1 VATRSAN
8 RERYSF
14 ANLAEPLEIPDLIS
28 VQRDSYEWFLKQG
41 LVETF
46 NDISPITDFSDTLR
60 LELEF
65 DPEDEDLCPPP
76 KFTVEECRE
85 KDMTYAASIFVRA
98 RFMNRNTGEI
108 KEQVVFMGDFP
119 KMTEKGTF
127 IINGTERVV
136 VSQLVRSPGVIFEP
150 GERYRLRNLSKH
162 QLVKGTIHP
171 YRGEWLEFDVEH
183 KPGKDVTAGAR
194 VARKRRIGIF
204 MLLRALGY
212 DEENF
217 PGFIDRFV
225 NHFDFLEGQWEKE
238 RHVAQTRD
246 EAIVEI
252 YKRARPGEPPTL
264 KSASDYFNNAFF
276 ESRRYDLSR
285 VGRYK
290 LNRKLGNELKFV
302 QKEFNLKA
310 SDLDLP
316 ADDQDVLSR
325 CEVLATISY
334 MLNLVK
340 QEPGYRLDDQDH
352 FANRRIRS
360 VGELIQN
367 QVRIGLSRMER
378 VVRERMTT
386 QDVEAI
392 TPQTLINIRPVV
404 AAIKEF
410 FGTSQLSQFMDQV
423 NPLSGLTHR
432 RRLSA
437 LGPGGL
443 SRERAGFEV
452 RDVHFSHYGRMCPIE
467 TPEGPNIGL
476 IGALSTYARV
486 NEFGFIETPYRKVE
500 NGKVTNKIVYM
511 AADEEENYVVAQAN
525 TPINP
530 DGTFKDERVLV
541 RRSPQ
546 AASLEDLRKM
556 LEAESF
562 FGATT
567 DIGFV
572 PPSEVDYIDVS
583 PKQIVSVATALIPFL
598 EHDDANRALMGANMQ
613 RQAVPLI
620 RAEAPY
626 IGTGIE
632 SRAARDAAD
641 LLQAI
646 DTGEVTEVS
655 GDSITVQYSTAGKKV
670 YRLAK
675 FRRSNQDTCIN
686 QIVRVRQG
694 QVVKKGDILA
704 DGPSTDQGELALG
717 KNLLVALMPWEGY
730 NFEDAIILS
739 ERLVK
744 DDVLTS
750 IHIHEH
756 EVDARD
762 TKLGPEE
769 ISRDIPNLSDDIIRD
784 LDDRGIIRVGAEVG
798 PGDVLVGK
806 VTPKGETELTPE
818 ERLLRAI
825 FGEKAREVRDTSL
838 KVPHGESGKVI
849 DVKVFS
855 REDGDE
861 LPPGVNQ
868 LVRVYVAQKRKIQVG
883 DKLAGRHGNKGVI
896 SKILPIEDMPYLAD
910 GTPVDI
916 ILNPLGV
923 PSRMNVG
930 QVLEAHLGYCAR
942 WGWNDVKNGK
952 QVGEVVVRGTET
964 KTRPNTPPA
973 TFIATPVFDGAHW
986 DEEETAG
993 KHPTIKSILENLNP
1007 EGVDGQRLI
1016 ETTGKTTL
1024 YNGRTG
1030 EVYDNPITV
1039 GYMYILKLAHLVD
1052 DKIHARSTGPYSMI
1066 TQQPLGGKAQF
1077 GGQRFGEME
1086 VWALEAYGAAYCL
1099 QELLTIKSDDVL
1111 GRVKVYEAIVKGENI
1126 PEPGIPESFKVLMKE
1141 MQALCLDVEVLAADG
1156 QEIEMRDMDD
1166 EIYRTTDELGID
1178 ISRPER
1184 GSDDDDRER
1193 ERRKA
1198 ERAF

>member
-1 VATRSAN
+1 LPARSTV

-14 ANLAEPLEIPDLIS
+14 ANLDEALELPDLIAI
-28 VQRDSYEWFLKQG
+28 QRESFEWFLHQG
-41 LVETF
+41 LAETF
-46 NDISPITDFSDTLR
+46 RDISPIKDFTETLQ

-65 DPEDEDLCPPP
+65 DPDDEDLRPPP
-76 KFTVEECRE
+76 KFSVEECKE
-85 KDMTYAASIFVRA
+85 KDMTFSAPIFVRA
-98 RFMNRNTGEI
+98 RFMNASTGEI
-108 KEQVVFMGDFP
+108 KEQTVFMGDFP
-119 KMTEKGTF
+119 MMTDKGTF
-127 IINGTERVV
+127 VINGTERVV
-136 VSQLVRSPGVIFEP
+136 VSQLVRSPGVIFQP
-150 GERYRLRNLSKH
+150 GERFRLRNLQKH
-162 QLVKGTIHP
+162 QLVTGTIHP
-171 YRGEWLEFDVEH
+171 YRGEWIEFDVEQ

-194 VARKRRIGIF
+194 VARKRRLSLF
-204 MLLRALGY
+204 VLLRALGY
-212 DEENF
+212 DEENH
-217 PGFIDRFV
+217 PGFLDRFV
-225 NHFDFLEGQWEKE
+225 RHFDFLEGQWEKDRE
-238 RHVAQTRD
+238 LAPTQD
-246 EAIVEI
+246 EALVEI
-252 YKRARPGEPPTL
+252 YKRARPGEPPSVE
-264 KSASDYFNNAFF
+264 SAKAYFRNAFF

-290 LNRKLGNELKFV
+290 LNRKLGPELDKIESLFGIELERPEADQSV
-302 QKEFNLKA
+302 LT
-310 SDLDLP
+310 P
-316 ADDQDVLSR
+316 A
-325 CEVLATISY
+325 EVLAATTY
-334 MLNLVK
+334 LLNLVNA
-340 QEPGYRLDDQDH
+340 EPGYRLDDQDH

-476 IGALSTYARV
+476 IGALATFARV
-486 NEFGFIETPYRKVE
+486 NEFGFIESPYRKVVD
-500 NGKVTNKIVYM
+500 GKVTDEIVYL
-511 AADEEENYVVAQAN
+511 AADEEEEYVVAQAN
-525 TPINP
+525 APLNP
-530 DGTFKDERVLV
+530 DGSFRSDRVLV

-546 AASLEDLRKM
+546 AATLGELKLM
-556 LEAESF
+556 LERDVF

-567 DIGFV
+567 EISNV
-572 PPSEVDYIDVS
+572 PADEVQLMDVS

-613 RQAVPLI
+613 RQAVPLL

-632 SRAARDAAD
+632 SRSARDAAD
-641 LLQAI
+641 MVLA
-646 DTGEVTEVS
+646 DDDGTVSEVD
-655 GDSITVQYSTAGKKV
+655 GNAITVEYKTAGRKV
-670 YRLAK
+670 YRLLK
-675 FRRSNQDTCIN
+675 FERSNQDTCIN
-686 QIVRVRQG
+686 QKPCVTPG
-694 QVVKKGDILA
+694 QKVAKGDILA
-704 DGPSTDQGELALG
+704 HGPSTDNGELALG
-717 KNLLVALMPWEGY
+717 KNLVVAFMPWEGY

-756 EVDARD
+756 EIDARD

-769 ISRDIPNLSDDIIRD
+769 ITRDIPNLSDEILAD
-784 LDDRGIIRVGAEVG
+784 LDERGIIRVGAEVG
-798 PGDVLVGK
+798 AGDVLVGK

-838 KVPHGESGKVI
+838 KVPHGEQGKVI

-855 REDGDE
+855 RDESHE

-868 LVRVYVAQKRKIQVG
+868 LVRVYVAQKRKISVG

-896 SKILPIEDMPYLAD
+896 SKILPIEDMPFLSD

-930 QVLEAHLGYCAR
+930 QVLEAHLGYAAR
-942 WGWNDVKNGK
+942 YGWTVDGDT
-952 QVGEVVVRGTET
+952 VGEAPVRGTES
-964 KTRPNTPPA
+964 KTRPTTPPS
-973 TFIATPVFDGAHW
+973 TLVATPVFDGAHW
-986 DEEETAG
+986 DEAEEAG
-993 KHPTIKSILENLNP
+993 KHPTIQRIFQNLQP
-1007 EGVDGQRLI
+1007 ESADERYGDGGRLI
-1016 ETTGKTTL
+1016 QDNGKTTL

-1030 EVYDNPITV
+1030 EAYDNPITV
-1039 GYMYILKLAHLVD
+1039 GVVYILKLAHLVD

-1126 PEPGIPESFKVLMKE
+1126 PEPGIPESFKVLIKE
-1141 MQALCLDVEVLAADG
+1141 MQALCLNVEVLSTTG
-1156 QEIEMRDMDD
+1156 EEIEMRELD
-1166 EIYRTTDELGID
+1166 EDIFRTAEELGID
-1178 ISRPER
+1178 LSRPER
-1184 GSDDDDRER
+1184 GSDEDDA
-1193 ERRKA
+1193 RRQA
-1198 ERAF
+1198 ERS

>member
-1 VATRSAN
+1 MAPRSLSHD
-8 RERYSF
+8 RYSF
-14 ANLAEPLEIPDLIS
+14 ANLVEQLELPDLIA
-28 VQRDSYEWFLKQG
+28 VQRESFDWFMKEG
-41 LVETF
+41 LAETF
-46 NDISPITDFSDTLR
+46 RDISPISDYSGDLQ
-60 LELEF
+60 LQLEF
-65 DPEDEDLCPPP
+65 DPEDEDLCPGP
-76 KFTVEECRE
+76 KFSEAECRE
-85 KDMTYAASIFVRA
+85 KEMTYATPVFVRA
-98 RFMNRNTGEI
+98 IFSNRTTGEI

-119 KMTEKGTF
+119 KMTNKGTF

-162 QLVKGTIHP
+162 QLVKGTVHP
-171 YRGEWLEFDVEH
+171 YRGEWLEFDVEQ
-183 KPGKDVTAGAR
+183 KPGKDVTAGCR
-194 VARKRRIGIF
+194 VARKRRMSVF
-204 MLLRALGY
+204 TLLRALGY
-212 DEENF
+212 DEENA
-217 PGFIDRFV
+217 PGFLDRFV
-225 NHFDFLEGQWEKE
+225 AHFDFLEGQWEKE
-238 RHVAQTRD
+238 RHTYATRD
-246 EAIVEI
+246 EALMEI
-252 YKRARPGEPPTL
+252 YKRARPGEPVNVE
-264 KSASDYFNNAFF
+264 SARAYFEGAFF

-290 LNRKLGNELKFV
+290 LNRKLGGEVAKLTELFGLTPD
-302 QKEFNLKA
+302 Q
-310 SDLDLP
+310 LDLP
-316 ADDQDVLSR
+316 TDNREVLTK
-325 CEVLATISY
+325 CEVLAAVSY
-334 MLNLVK
+334 MLHLVN
-340 QEPGYRLDDQDH
+340 QAPGYRLDDQDH
-352 FANRRIRS
+352 FANRRVRS

-386 QDVEAI
+386 QDVESI

-486 NEFGFIETPYRKVE
+486 NEFGFIETPYRRVK
-500 NGKVTNKIVYM
+500 NGKVTDEIVYM

-525 TPINP
+525 TPVNK
-530 DGTFKDERVLV
+530 DGSFKDSRVLV

-546 AASLEDLRKM
+546 AATLDDLRKM

-567 DIGFV
+567 DIASV
-572 PPSEVDYIDVS
+572 SPEEVDFIDVS

-613 RQAVPLI
+613 RQAVPLV

-626 IGTGIE
+626 VGTGIE
-632 SRAARDAAD
+632 RRAARDGAD
-641 LLQAI
+641 VILAE
-646 DTGEVTEVS
+646 DNGEVVEIT
-655 GDSITVQYSTAGKKV
+655 GDVIVMKYAGQSRKV
-670 YRLAK
+670 EHKLMK
-675 FRRSNQDTCIN
+675 FHRSNQDTCIN
-686 QIVRVRQG
+686 QVIRVSEG
-694 QVVKKGDILA
+694 QSVKKGDLLA
-704 DGPSTDQGELALG
+704 DGPSTDDGELALG

-739 ERLVK
+739 ERIVR

-750 IHIHEH
+750 IHIHNY

-769 ISRDIPNLSDDIIRD
+769 ISRDIPNLSDDIVRD
-784 LDDRGIIRVGAEVG
+784 LDDMGIIRVGAEVG

-838 KVPHGESGKVI
+838 KVPHGEGGKVI

-855 REDGDE
+855 RDNGDE

-868 LVRVYVAQKRKIQVG
+868 LVKVFVAQKRKISVG

-896 SKILPIEDMPYLAD
+896 SKILPVEDMPYMED

-930 QVLEAHLGYCAR
+930 QVLEAHLGYAAR
-942 WGWNDVKNGK
+942 WGWTDSKNGK
-952 QVGEVVVRGTET
+952 TVGAAPKRGTES
-964 KTRPNTPPA
+964 KTRTSTEPSTY
-973 TFIATPVFDGAHW
+973 IATPVFDGAHW
-986 DEEETAG
+986 DEAEKSG
-993 KHPTIKSILENLNP
+993 DHPTIQEIFENLNR
-1007 EGVDGQRLI
+1007 EGADGQRLI
-1016 ETTGKTTL
+1016 QTTGKAL
-1024 YNGRTG
+1024 LRNGRTG
-1030 EVYDNPITV
+1030 ETYDNPITV
-1039 GYMYILKLAHLVD
+1039 GYMYILKLHHLVD

-1111 GRVKVYEAIVKGENI
+1111 GRVKVYEAIVKGDNI

-1141 MQALCLDVEVLAADG
+1141 MQSLCLNVEVLDTAG
-1156 QEIEMRDMDD
+1156 KEIEMHEFDD
-1166 EIYRTTDELGID
+1166 EIYRTAEELGID

-1184 GSDDDDRER
+1184 GSDDDDRDNR
-1193 ERRKA
+1193 GV
-1198 ERAF
+1198 RAY

>member
-1 VATRSAN
+1 MSA
-8 RERYSF
+8 RPTIRDRYSF
-14 ANLAEPLEIPDLIS
+14 ANLDEVLELPDLIAI
-28 VQRDSYEWFLKQG
+28 QRESFEWFLHTG
-41 LVETF
+41 LAETF
-46 NDISPITDFSDTLR
+46 RDISPIKDFTETLQ

-65 DPEDEDLCPPP
+65 DPEDEDLRPPP
-76 KFTVEECRE
+76 KFTVEECKE
-85 KDMTYAASIFVRA
+85 KDMTFSAPIFVRA
-98 RFMNRNTGEI
+98 RFMNASTGEI
-108 KEQVVFMGDFP
+108 KEQTVFMGDFP
-119 KMTEKGTF
+119 MMTEKGTF
-127 IINGTERVV
+127 VINGTERVV
-136 VSQLVRSPGVIFEP
+136 VSQLVRSPGVIFQP
-150 GERYRLRNLSKH
+150 GERFRLRNLQKH
-162 QLVKGTIHP
+162 QLVTGTIHP
-171 YRGEWLEFDVEH
+171 YRGEWIEFDVEQ

-194 VARKRRIGIF
+194 VARKRRLSLF
-204 MLLRALGY
+204 VLLRALGY

-217 PGFIDRFV
+217 PGFLDRFV
-225 NHFDFLEGQWEKE
+225 RHFDFLEGQWEKDRE
-238 RHVAQTRD
+238 LAPTQD
-246 EAIVEI
+246 EALVEI
-252 YKRARPGEPPTL
+252 YKRARPGEPPSVE
-264 KSASDYFNNAFF
+264 SAKAYFRNAFF
-276 ESRRYDLSR
+276 ENRRYDLSR

-290 LNRKLGNELKFV
+290 LNRKLGPELDKIE
-302 QKEFNLKA
+302 KLFNIKLERPE
-310 SDLDLP
+310 LD
-316 ADDQDVLSR
+316 QSVLTPS
-325 CEVLATISY
+325 EVLAATTY
-334 MLNLVK
+334 LLNLVNA
-340 QEPGYRLDDQDH
+340 EPGYRLDDQDH

-404 AAIKEF
+404 ASIKEF

-476 IGALSTYARV
+476 IGALATFARV
-486 NEFGFIETPYRKVE
+486 NAFGFIESPYRKVV
-500 NGKVTNKIVYM
+500 NGRVTDEIVYL
-511 AADEEENYVVAQAN
+511 AADEEEEYVVAQAN
-525 TPINP
+525 APLNP
-530 DGTFKDERVLV
+530 DGTFRADRVLV

-546 AASLEDLRKM
+546 AATLGELKLM
-556 LEAESF
+556 LERDVF

-567 DIGFV
+567 EISNV
-572 PPSEVDYIDVS
+572 APAEVQLMDVS

-613 RQAVPLI
+613 RQAVPLL

-641 LLQAI
+641 MILAEEDGTI
-646 DTGEVTEVS
+646 TEVD
-655 GDSITVQYSTAGKKV
+655 GNAITVQYKNKGRVV
-670 YRLAK
+670 YRLLK
-675 FRRSNQDTCIN
+675 FERSNQDTCIN
-686 QIVRVRQG
+686 QKPIVAQG
-694 QVVKKGDILA
+694 QTIKKGDILA
-704 DGPSTDQGELALG
+704 HGPSTDNGELALG
-717 KNLLVALMPWEGY
+717 KNLVVAFMPWEGY

-750 IHIHEH
+750 IHIKEH
-756 EVDARD
+756 EIDARD

-769 ISRDIPNLSDDIIRD
+769 ITRDIPNLSDEILAD
-784 LDDRGIIRVGAEVG
+784 LDERGIIRVGAEVSA
-798 PGDVLVGK
+798 GDVLVGK

-838 KVPHGESGKVI
+838 KVPHGEKGKVI

-855 REDGDE
+855 RDDGHE

-868 LVRVYVAQKRKIQVG
+868 LVRVYVAQKRKISVG

-896 SKILPIEDMPYLAD
+896 SRILPIEDMPFMAD
-910 GTPVDI
+910 GTAVDI

-930 QVLEAHLGYCAR
+930 QVLEAHLGYAAR
-942 WGWNDVKNGK
+942 YGWTVD
-952 QVGEVVVRGTET
+952 GETIGQEPIRGTEK
-964 KTRPNTPPA
+964 KTRPVTPPA
-973 TFIATPVFDGAHW
+973 TLVATPVFDGAHW
-986 DEEETAG
+986 DELEGAG
-993 KHPTIKSILENLNP
+993 KHPTIKKIFQNLHP
-1007 EGVDGQRLI
+1007 EATDARYGDNGRMMQDDGKI
-1016 ETTGKTTL
+1016 TL
-1024 YNGRTG
+1024 FNGRTG
-1030 EVYDNPITV
+1030 EKYDNPITV
-1039 GYMYILKLAHLVD
+1039 GVVYILKLAHLVD

-1126 PEPGIPESFKVLMKE
+1126 PEPGIPESFKVLIKE
-1141 MQALCLDVEVLAADG
+1141 MQALCLNVEVLNTSGA
-1156 QEIEMRDMDD
+1156 EIEMRELD
-1166 EIYRTTDELGID
+1166 EDIFRTAEELGID
-1178 ISRPER
+1178 LSRPER
-1184 GSDDDDRER
+1184 GSDEEDA
-1193 ERRKA
+1193 RRQA
-1198 ERAF
+1198 ERG